1 MTLPAVFD
9 EPLAYAL
16 LVVAVYAAL
25 RYQAT
30 LTWTEYRPL
39 HAAKVRLAPVADAVW
54 GGVDTEKGGRDD
66 PEFLGTT
73 DRSVADTFRYLAA
86 RGFRPRLVNSVK
98 RRDKILGIE
107 RTQYSAA
114 HLVSI
119 HPDGRQTEVYL
130 FAMPDG
136 ETDVYAHVETAVTD
150 PRGHIKATEQV
161 DGDARDTLPIELFDP
176 PQ

>member
-54 GGVDTEKGGRDD
+54 SGVVNEKGGRDD
-66 PEFLGTT
+66 PEFVGTT
-73 DRSVADTFRYLAA
+73 DRSVADTFRYLAE
-86 RGFRPRLVNSVK
+86 RGFRPHLVNSVK
-98 RRDKILGIE
+98 RRPDGS
-107 RTQYSAA
+107 YSAA
-114 HLVSI
+114 HLVAI

-130 FAMPDG
+130 FRADSG
-136 ETDVYAHVETAVTD
+136 TDVYAHVETAVTD
-150 PRGHIKATEQV
+150 PRGHIEATEQV